1 MNHRTTVTYFS
12 LHGSAPLPAALV
24 RATSVV
30 SIEAL
35 GKIVKSELLLTDRMS
50 IAGRSRNARCF

>member
-1 MNHRTTVTYFS
+1 MNHRTAVTYFS
-12 LHGSAPLPAALV
+12 LHGSALLPAALV

-35 GKIVKSELLLTDRMS
+35 GKIVKSELLLTDRMG
-50 IAGRSRNARCF
+50 IAGRSRNAECF